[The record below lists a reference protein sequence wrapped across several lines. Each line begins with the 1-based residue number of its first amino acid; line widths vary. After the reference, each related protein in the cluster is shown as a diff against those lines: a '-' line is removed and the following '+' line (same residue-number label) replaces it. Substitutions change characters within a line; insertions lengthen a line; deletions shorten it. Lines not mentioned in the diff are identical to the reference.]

1 MDARLM
7 YHMTEKSTV
16 NLVVKNFTNEEFSMR
31 PGQMEAPRLF
41 TLQYKLNF

>member
-7 YHMTEKSTV
+7 YHISEKSTI
-16 NLVVKNFTNEEFSMR
+16 NLIAKNFTNQEYSLR

-41 TLQYKLNF
+41 TLQYKLNI